1 MELIGNRY
9 ELKRKLGSGSFG
21 DVYLCHDRREDRLV
35 CLKLLKDINPDGI
48 ANIIEEFKLLSN
60 LEHPNLIRVYDFERD
75 DKYGPY
81 FTLEYASNGDLG
93 RQLPFDFDK
102 FLSAAN
108 AILTAL
114 AFIHSRNVIHGD
126 LKPANILID
135 SSDNYRLSDFGLS
148 FIYGGSERPYPSGSI
163 LYTAPEILRYERAT
177 IKSDIYSLGLLF
189 YEILLG
195 HSPYHTENSDEIL
208 SAKLR
213 GENLIDAISAE
224 CGGDKMAQILR
235 KMTFSE
241 PSQRY
246 QSVEDVAND
255 LKSFRPD
262 GESDV
267 GISVIGRAKFVGRK
281 EELTWLSNGLERWRQ
296 GENATFFIGGE
307 AGIGKSW
314 LIDEFRVRS
323 QVAGYKFYR
332 VYCRED
338 DLRPFSPILKLL
350 GYLFDEL
357 DPNLKRFS
365 SYGPDLKKLFPVK
378 FSGAGQ
384 QALSEADIKSG
395 RRRLLDNLLQYLG
408 DISSNDKAILAIED
422 VQWADSDTLDFL
434 KLAFEIPSN
443 SKDRA
448 LFLISTGQIHLDDT
462 SPIFKPSNP
471 TKLKILASPD
481 RETWNQFL
489 ADLLG
494 GNLPEDFSQRLL
506 RETGGN
512 FLFTKEV
519 IKELVEAKL
528 LRRLRGEWN
537 LEADWPA
544 KINVPQGIRPV
555 IARRLNRL
563 RPELRAVTDLA
574 AVMDRSFLPEE
585 LRGLGVTNPEAYLL
599 ELIGLGVLGR
609 IIIGVHERFDFS
621 HGQLRR
627 VSYELLN
634 KETREEYHRK
644 IANYFEKRGTEP
656 EYLGHHYLEAKR
668 FDKAYGYINSSARK
682 AELLYAYHRAADFY
696 RQALVCIENQP
707 DSLERND
714 RLINIYLGLGKSLDF
729 FSPTEATE
737 SLLKA
742 VQLAELGNP
751 EQLAEA
757 SIWAGNNYVH
767 IGENEKAVPYF
778 EKGLIAAREVGNSKL
793 IGEAGTGLGFAY
805 DKMGRLDE
813 AEKSYLRALNAL
825 SEVDYPEASCR
836 VLNYMGIV
844 SKRRGDFNGALDFYR
859 RALDISI
866 QKKFLWSAM
875 NLYGNLG
882 NLYIAKGDLKSGL
895 DYYIKSLQISEEIS
909 DRRIESI
916 NLLNIGHTFNEVGD
930 LEQAEKHFFQAI
942 HKLKELGDK
951 GSEAI
956 ALNNLGLLYYRKGEI
971 AKSIEHY
978 QKGRELARE
987 INQPRAELA
996 NHIGLAEDFTAV
1008 AAFSEARNEAELAKS
1023 MAIEINDTEQL
1034 AAALSILAEL
1044 KFETGDTDGA
1054 SEEIQS
1060 FLALSDQIG
1069 EPIQQAKILLV
1080 GQACGM
1086 RELPLNEIDELL
1098 TKTPK
1103 IGSIVTRFRA
1113 MGAIKTSKNPEL
1125 WLAQLDEAIRKSRLF
1140 FLLGETWRLLSLK
1153 ARFLDLM
1160 GEKYESAREIDKLKG
1175 EISYALTGLTQNAQ
1189 LLTFLQITP
1198 ETENKTERRMDTMTN
1213 ASREERLEVLIRVA
1227 RTVNTIR
1234 ELDPLLNKI
1243 MDLALETLGGER
1255 GFIMLYSDSAG
1266 SEEKVLEP
1274 KVARNLAREDI
1285 LGETTISHSSA
1296 MDVAGTGKPLLLGR
1310 SEDQVD
1316 PRQSMVTFRISSL
1329 LCAPLAVKGEVLGI
1343 VYVDSR
1349 SGKTFT
1355 NNDLDFLV
1363 SFADLAA
1370 IAIEN
1375 ASLSERLSEKNSYL
1389 QKQVES
1395 IWGFGNI
1402 VGRSAAMQK
1411 VFRMAESVAETDV
1424 TVVIAGDSGT
1434 GKELLARAIHF
1445 ASPRKK
1451 GRFVPVDCGAMAE
1464 TLLESELF
1472 GYLKGAFTGAAS
1484 DREGLFEAAAGGTVF
1499 LDEISNT
1506 SKNFQAKL
1514 LRVLQESEIR
1524 RVGDNRTRKVD
1535 VRVIAATNKDL
1546 EGEVKSG
1553 NFREDLYYRL
1563 NVVNIILPLLKDR
1576 SEDIP
1581 VLASYFL
1588 EKICDKMK
1596 IPHKTFSSQAL
1607 DAIQYYP
1614 WPGNVRQLENMCERA
1629 TIFAKGSIINLDV
1642 LPAEIRSYKVDSHP
1656 ITGDLSIPQTKAE
1669 LKNEKAKI
1677 ERLFLLDILNRTDGN
1692 VMEASRLSGM
1702 DRSQIHHLM
1711 SRLGIS
1717 SADFKKSG

>member
-1 MELIGNRY
+1 MDLVNNRY
-9 ELKRKLGSGSFG
+9 ELKRMLGSGALG
-21 DVYLCHDRREDRLV
+21 DIYLCHDHREDRLV
-35 CLKLLKDINPDGI
+35 CLKILRATNPDVI
-48 ANIIEEFKLLSN
+48 TDIIEEFKLLSA
-60 LEHPNLIRVYDFERD
+60 LDHPCLIKVYDFERD
-75 DKYGPY
+75 EKIGPY
-81 FTLEYASNGDLG
+81 FTMEYASNGDLG
-93 RQLPFDFDK
+93 QHLPLDFK
-102 FLSAAN
+102 RFISAAN
-108 AILTAL
+108 AILAAM
-114 AFIHSRNVIHGD
+114 AFIHSRNIIHGD

-135 SSDNYRLSDFGLS
+135 SKNNYRLSDFGLS
-148 FIYGGSERPYPSGSI
+148 SILGGSELTRRSGSI
-163 LYTAPEILRYERAT
+163 LYVAPEIMRYEQAT
-177 IKSDIYSLGLLF
+177 VKSDIYSLGILF
-189 YEILLG
+189 YEMLLG
-195 HSPYHTENSDEIL
+195 CSPYHTENPDEIL

-213 GENLIDAISAE
+213 GETPIDLIPDAI
-224 CGGDKMAQILR
+224 GGEKITQILR
-235 KMTFSE
+235 KMTSSQ
-241 PSQRY
+241 PAQRY
-246 QSVEDVAND
+246 PSIEDVAND
-255 LKSFRPD
+255 LKSLRNN
-262 GESDV
+262 GEPV
-267 GISVIGRAKFVGRK
+267 EAISVIGRAKFVGRK
-281 EELTWLSNGLERWRQ
+281 EELAWLNAGLERWSQ
-296 GENATFFIGGE
+296 GESVTYFIGGE

-314 LIDEFRVRS
+314 LLDEFRVRS

-350 GYLFDEL
+350 SHLFDEL
-357 DPNLKRFS
+357 DPSLKRFS
-365 SYGPDLKKLFPVK
+365 SFGPDLKRLFPVK

-408 DISSNDKAILAIED
+408 DISSSGKAIFAIED
-422 VQWADSDTLDFL
+422 IQWADSDTQDFL
-434 KLAFEIPSN
+434 KLAFEMPLNIIG
-443 SKDRA
+443 RA
-448 LFLISTGQIHLDDT
+448 LFLVTTGQVHSDNKSQI
-462 SPIFKPSNP
+462 PKPSNP
-471 TKLKILASPD
+471 VKLRILAGPD
-481 RETWNQFL
+481 RETWKLFL
-489 ADLLG
+489 TDLIG
-494 GNLPEDFSQRLL
+494 GNFPEDFSQRLL
-506 RETGGN
+506 SETGGN
-512 FLFTKEV
+512 FLFTTEI
-519 IKELVEAKL
+519 IKELVESRL
-528 LRRLRGEWN
+528 LHRLQGEWIP
-537 LEADWPA
+537 EVDWPT
-544 KINVPQGIRPV
+544 KINVPQGVKPV
-555 IARRLNRL
+555 IARRINRL

-574 AVMDRSFLPEE
+574 SVLDRSFLPEE
-585 LRGLGVTNPEAYLL
+585 LEGLGVTKPETYLH
-599 ELIGLGVLGR
+599 ELIGLGILGR
-609 IIIGVHERFDFS
+609 TIIGTHERYDFS

-627 VSYELLN
+627 VSYELLSEDWR
-634 KETREEYHRK
+634 ETYHRK
-644 IANYFEKRGTEP
+644 IAEFSEKKGGEP

-668 FDKAYGYINSSARK
+668 FDKAYGYIYNSAHK
-682 AELLYAYHRAADFY
+682 AEQLYAYHRSADFY
-696 RQALVCIENQP
+696 RQALRCLESQP

-714 RLINIYLGLGKSLDF
+714 RFFEIYLGLGKSLDF
-729 FSPTEATE
+729 FSPLEATE
-737 SLLKA
+737 SLLRA
-742 VQLAELGNP
+742 VQLAQLGKP

-757 SIWAGNNYVH
+757 SIWAGNNHVH

-778 EKGLIAAREVGNSKL
+778 EKALSAAREINNFRL
-793 IGEAGTGLGFAY
+793 TGEAGTGLGFAY

-836 VLNYMGIV
+836 VLNSMGII
-844 SKRRGDFNGALDFYR
+844 SKRRGDFNRALDFYR

-866 QKKFLWSAM
+866 EKKFFWSAM

-882 NLYIAKGDLKSGL
+882 NLYIARGDLKSGL

-942 HKLKELGDK
+942 HKLKDLGDK

-978 QKGRELARE
+978 QKGRDLAKE

-996 NHIGLAEDFTAV
+996 NRIGLAEDFTAI
-1008 AAFSEARNEAELAKS
+1008 AAFDEAGEEGELAKS
-1023 MAIEINDTEQL
+1023 MATEINDMEQL
-1034 AAALSILAEL
+1034 AAALSTLAEI
-1044 KFETGDTDGA
+1044 KFETGDTKGA
-1054 SEEIQS
+1054 SQEIIS
-1060 FLALSDQIG
+1060 FLGLSDQIG
-1069 EPIQQAKILLV
+1069 EPIQRAKILLL
-1080 GQACGM
+1080 GQACAM
-1086 RELPLNEIDELL
+1086 TVIPLNELDELL
-1098 TKTPK
+1098 SQNPR
-1103 IGSIVTRFRA
+1103 IGPMVTRFRA
-1113 MGAIKTSKNPEL
+1113 LGAINSSKNPEL
-1125 WLAQLDEAIRKSRLF
+1125 WLAQLDDAIRKARSF
-1140 FLLGETWRLLSLK
+1140 FLPGETWRLLSLK
-1153 ARFLDLM
+1153 ARFLSLM
-1160 GEKYESAREIDKLKG
+1160 GEKFESVREIEKLRG
-1175 EISYALTGLTQNAQ
+1175 EISSALAGLPQKSKLIA
-1189 LLTFLQITP
+1189 FLQVLP
-1198 ETENKTERRMDTMTN
+1198 ETENKTERRLDTMTN

-1255 GFIMLYSDSAG
+1255 GFIMLFSNSDGLEGKA
-1266 SEEKVLEP
+1266 LEP
-1274 KVARNLAREDI
+1274 RVARNLAREDI
-1285 LGETTISHSSA
+1285 LSETTISHSSA
-1296 MDVAGTGKPLLLGR
+1296 MDVAVTGKPLLLGK

-1329 LCAPLAVKGEVLGI
+1329 LCVPLAVKGEVLGI

-1355 NNDLDFLV
+1355 NDDLDFLV

-1375 ASLSERLSEKNSYL
+1375 ASLSEGLSKKNSYL

-1424 TVVIAGDSGT
+1424 TVVIAGESGT

-1472 GYLKGAFTGAAS
+1472 GYLKGAFTGAVS
-1484 DREGLFEAAAGGTVF
+1484 DREGLFEAAEGGTVF

-1514 LRVLQESEIR
+1514 LRVLQENEIR
-1524 RVGDNRTRKVD
+1524 RVGDTRTRKVD

-1546 EGEVKSG
+1546 EGEVKTG
-1553 NFREDLYYRL
+1553 NFREDLFYRL
-1563 NVVNIILPLLKDR
+1563 NVVNITLPLLKDR
-1576 SEDIP
+1576 SDDIP
-1581 VLASYFL
+1581 VLANYFL
-1588 EKICDKMK
+1588 QKICDKMK

-1607 DAIQYYP
+1607 DAIQCFH
-1614 WPGNVRQLENMCERA
+1614 WPGNVRQLENICERA
-1629 TIFAKGSIINLDV
+1629 TIFAKSSIIDLEV
-1642 LPAEIRSYKVDSHP
+1642 LPVEIRSYNTSP
-1656 ITGDLSIPQTKAE
+1656 RQTGGPLSAPKTKAE
-1669 LKNEKAKI
+1669 LKSEKARI
-1677 ERLFLLDILNRTDGN
+1677 ERLFILDILNRTDGN

-1711 SRLGIS
+1711 SRLGII
-1717 SADFKKSG
+1717 SADFKKSD